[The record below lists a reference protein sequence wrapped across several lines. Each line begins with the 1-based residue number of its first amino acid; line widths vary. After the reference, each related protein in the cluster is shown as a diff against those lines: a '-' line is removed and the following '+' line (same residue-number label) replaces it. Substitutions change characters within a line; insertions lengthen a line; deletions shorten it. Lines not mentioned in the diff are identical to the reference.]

1 MDPFKG
7 WESLWNCAL
16 MAHEKGDQQNAFIY
30 AKKTLEL
37 NPGDK
42 QARDLF
48 DQLAAEFRFI

>member
-1 MDPFKG
+1 MNSFKG

-30 AKKTLEL
+30 SKKTLEL

-48 DQLAAEFRFI
+48 DQLADDFRLI